1 MTKKEKIIKEL
12 STALSYILVAAVAVV
27 ITLAMVSGTQ
37 NGPALSLP
45 EGTGKL
51 DYLKALLE
59 AYYIDIDDVDMEKL
73 EDAAAGAMVDALGD
87 RWSYYVSAEEFEL
100 FEEAAQM
107 LIEFLGRL
115 HEAQNPAPE
124 KEDET
129 EIEKKIRNGETP
141 SAVSKTRLFAFLPLA
156 HLGFGG
162 ELFWKSFCQAWEY
175 LLLFV
180 TELLAV
186 FAIGYSVWHGTF
198 GAYFGAGA
206 ALLVFCWL
214 ISIWDK
220 FRRSDR
226 TLYGRLALF
235 PLTNIAYLAVCLWKN
250 FVPFYFI
257 AALAVFGCMAGG
269 IYFLFLREW
278 HIAAICAGMS
288 YLVSVIAGFLT
299 RGEKSE

>member
-1 MTKKEKIIKEL
+1 MNTEEQDFLLTGKIISMTREIESRMADCGATGNGLREKTESLGSKLPPEAVKL
-12 STALSYILVAAVAVV
+12 SIYIGN
-27 ITLAMVSGTQ
+27 IRNKLAHESD
-37 NGPALSLP
+37 PH
-45 EGTGKL
+45 
-51 DYLKALLE
+51 
-59 AYYIDIDDVDMEKL
+59 
-73 EDAAAGAMVDALGD
+73 
-87 RWSYYVSAEEFEL
+87 VSAEEFEL

-115 HEAQNPAPE
+115 HEAQNPAPPAE
-124 KEDET
+124 TTEQNGEVKE
-129 EIEKKIRNGETP
+129 IRNGETP

-186 FAIGYSVWHGTF
+186 FAIIYSVWHGAF

-220 FRRSDR
+220 FRRSDT

-269 IYFLFLREW
+269 IYFLILREW
-278 HIAAICAGMS
+278 HIAAICAGMI

>member
-1 MTKKEKIIKEL
+1 MNTEEQDFLLTGKIISMTREIESRMADCGATGNGLREKTESLGSKLPPEAVKL
-12 STALSYILVAAVAVV
+12 SIYIGN
-27 ITLAMVSGTQ
+27 IRNKLAHESD
-37 NGPALSLP
+37 PH
-45 EGTGKL
+45 
-51 DYLKALLE
+51 
-59 AYYIDIDDVDMEKL
+59 
-73 EDAAAGAMVDALGD
+73 
-87 RWSYYVSAEEFEL
+87 VSAEEFEL

-115 HEAQNPAPE
+115 HEAQNPAPPAE
-124 KEDET
+124 TTEQNGEVKE
-129 EIEKKIRNGETP
+129 IRNGETP

-186 FAIGYSVWHGTF
+186 FAIIYSVWHGAF

-220 FRRSDR
+220 FRRSDT

-278 HIAAICAGMS
+278 RIAAICAGMS

>member
-1 MTKKEKIIKEL
+1 MNTEEQDFLLTGKIISMTREIESRMADCGATGNGLREKTESLGSKLPPEAVKL
-12 STALSYILVAAVAVV
+12 SIYIGN
-27 ITLAMVSGTQ
+27 IRNKLAHESD
-37 NGPALSLP
+37 PH
-45 EGTGKL
+45 
-51 DYLKALLE
+51 
-59 AYYIDIDDVDMEKL
+59 
-73 EDAAAGAMVDALGD
+73 
-87 RWSYYVSAEEFEL
+87 VSAEEFEL
-100 FEEAAQM
+100 FEEAARM
-107 LIEFLGRL
+107 LLEFLGRL
-115 HEAQNPAPE
+115 HEAQNPAPV
-124 KEDET
+124 KEDKT
-129 EIEKKIRNGETP
+129 EIEKEIRNGKSP
-141 SAVSKTRLFAFLPLA
+141 SAAFKTRIFAFLPLA

-162 ELFWKSFCQAWEY
+162 ELFWNSFCRAWEY

-180 TELLAV
+180 TDLLAV

-206 ALLVFCWL
+206 ALFVFCWL

-235 PLTNIAYLAVCLWKN
+235 PLTNIVYLAVCLWEN

-269 IYFLFLREW
+269 IYFLILREW